1 MVTVTGLLQKVGL
14 GVAEI
19 DLIQIFV
26 ADVQTVKEL
35 VDLLGVLIGI
45 VGAEQDTAL
54 PISVLSLSLASP

>member
-14 GVAEI
+14 GVTEI
-19 DLIQIFV
+19 DLIQILV

-54 PISVLSLSLASP
+54 PISLPR